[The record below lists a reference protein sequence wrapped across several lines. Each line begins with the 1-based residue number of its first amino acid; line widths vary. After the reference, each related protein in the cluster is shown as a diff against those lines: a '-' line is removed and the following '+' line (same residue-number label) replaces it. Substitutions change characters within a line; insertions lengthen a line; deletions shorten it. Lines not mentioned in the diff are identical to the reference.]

1 MPSDPPNPVL
11 EPPAR
16 PAARRSAEPVA
27 EERTHSPSNRG
38 ADAAVEPIAGRDA
51 GASIGWAPTT
61 AFGSDGASSV
71 APDRTVSGFPPTQA
85 GPRRFEPSRRPM
97 PPVFDVC
104 HAGVVL
110 RAVAVVHAGLAIA
123 VAFVATGPV
132 AWLGSFAIAC
142 LASLPALL
150 VGLIAACA
158 LKRVVAPW
166 PAATQA
172 LGAAGLGAASG
183 VAGVAVQQL
192 AGLDAVLRA
201 PWGPAALAGAGVGL
215 GLAYWLQLRAR
226 ALAPADADARL
237 AQLQSRIRPH
247 FLFNTLNSAVAL
259 VRVDPARAEGVLED
273 LAELFR
279 AVLAADATPGAAVTL
294 DEEVALARRYL
305 EIEQVRFADRLRVRW
320 ELDPAAGAAR
330 VPLLLLQPLVEN
342 AVRHGVEPSEAGGTV
357 RVRTRVRRGEVW
369 LSIANSVPREASRP
383 GTGLALANV
392 RERLRL
398 MHDVAAR
405 FDAGPDGEDV
415 WRVQIV
421 VPLAS

>member
-1 MPSDPPNPVL
+1 MPSDPLATRL
-11 EPPAR
+11 ETATAGGAPSAWSPTTSFGAEGVPP
-16 PAARRSAEPVA
+16 
-27 EERTHSPSNRG
+27 G
-38 ADAAVEPIAGRDA
+38 GDAPGDST
-51 GASIGWAPTT
+51 ASGFAPT
-61 AFGSDGASSV
+61 
-71 APDRTVSGFPPTQA
+71 RL
-85 GPRRFEPSRRPM
+85 GPRPFEPSLRPL

-110 RAVAVVHAGLAIA
+110 RAVLVVHAGLGIA
-123 VAFVATGPV
+123 VAFATASPSQ
-132 AWLGSFAIAC
+132 WLGSFAVAC

-150 VGLIAACA
+150 AGLITACA
-158 LKRVVAPW
+158 LKHGVARLSVIGQAA
-166 PAATQA
+166 AAT
-172 LGAAGLGAASG
+172 GLGAASG
-183 VAGVAVQQL
+183 LVGAAV
-192 AGLDAVLRA
+192 
-201 PWGPAALAGAGVGL
+201 PWLTGFDDGARVPWLSAALAGAGVGL
-215 GLAYWLQLRAR
+215 GLAYWLRLRSR

-279 AVLAADATPGAAVTL
+279 AVLAADAAPGAAVTL

-305 EIEQVRFADRLRVRW
+305 AIEQVRFGERLRLRW
-320 ELDPAAGAAR
+320 ELDPAAGPAR

-342 AVRHGVEPSEAGGTV
+342 AVRHGVEPGEAGGTV

-369 LSIANSVPREASRP
+369 ISIANSLPAEDSRP
-383 GTGLALANV
+383 GSGLALANV

-405 FDAGPDGEDV
+405 FEAGPDGAD
-415 WRVQIV
+415 WRVLIV
-421 VPLAS
+421 VPLAA